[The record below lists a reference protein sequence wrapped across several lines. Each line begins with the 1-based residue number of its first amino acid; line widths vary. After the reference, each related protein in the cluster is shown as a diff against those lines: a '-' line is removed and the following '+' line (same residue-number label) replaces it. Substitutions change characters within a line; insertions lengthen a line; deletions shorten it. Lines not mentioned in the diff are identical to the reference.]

1 MKLILNVVPVNELS
15 SPLLGF
21 VIVRAFEFDD
31 VADVTLFVEN
41 VRPIILTAVPPENI
55 ILRHEAG
62 STAERDLLGV
72 VGRCSTVPCP

>member
-1 MKLILNVVPVNELS
+1 MTSAPSKRLYRSPPPPKDHHGRRAASAPQLNVVPVNDLS

-41 VRPIILTAVPPENI
+41 VRPIIQAAVPPEKI
-55 ILRHEAG
+55 I
-62 STAERDLLGV
+62 
-72 VGRCSTVPCP
+72 

>member
-31 VADVTLFVEN
+31 VADVTLFAEN
-41 VRPIILTAVPPENI
+41 VRPIIHAAVPP
-55 ILRHEAG
+55 
-62 STAERDLLGV
+62 
-72 VGRCSTVPCP
+72 